1 MKYYHTDDGNVIV
14 LENGENIAIT
24 SDKENYIFVN
34 NGSGKGF
41 DIVGD
46 VDLINVVSTKSDNR
60 YIKQS
65 NNKYIKYCDEWLK
78 VYRNVYDVFDSILF
92 TNRAINQNLS
102 LVLDVENFMDIDK
115 FTEFFRIKLSIK
127 RFDETVIDGVQI
139 SICSD
144 DISILNYLVSSVV
157 DHYLQKNYN
166 SDEKISENYHVL
178 TGNITNRDYHS
189 ASRAIANLSLLEASE
204 QLDKSI
210 KSIIVSRNLG
220 LDTTPFLEGLRSNIH
235 STTDIY
241 ELKRYLKKT
250 EDDYQKIL
258 LMKKGK

>member
-1 MKYYHTDDGNVIV
+1 MKYYHMDGGNVIL
-14 LENGENIAIT
+14 LENGDRIAIT
-24 SDKENYIFVN
+24 SDKENYIFVDKD
-34 NGSGKGF
+34 SIKGF
-41 DIVGD
+41 NIIGD
-46 VDLINVVSTKSDNR
+46 MDLINVSSP
-60 YIKQS
+60 
-65 NNKYIKYCDEWLK
+65 NNDESIKYCDEWLK
-78 VYRNVYDVFDSILF
+78 VYKNVYDIFDSILF
-92 TNRAINQNLS
+92 TNRAIKQNLS

-127 RFDETVIDGVQI
+127 RFGETVIDGVQI
-139 SICSD
+139 SICND

-166 SDEKISENYHVL
+166 SDEKISDNYHML

-189 ASRAIANLSLLEASE
+189 ASRAIANLSLLEDSE

-220 LDTTPFLEGLRSNIH
+220 LNTAPFLEELRSNIC

-241 ELKRYLKKT
+241 ELKRYLKKSK
-250 EDDYQKIL
+250 DDYQKIL
-258 LMKKGK
+258 LMRKGK